1 METDYSITTPI
12 LDKLLEP
19 GEGGIINLVAEFAPE
34 FKKSPD
40 MPEWRKLVE
49 YLTSGEVSEVA
60 RDLGLYMLGEKPVVD
75 PKIAAV
81 GDWYLQAAENEKR
94 LSKVIFKLS

>member
-1 METDYSITTPI
+1 MAIDYSTTTPI

-19 GEGGIINLVAEFAPE
+19 GEGGIINIVAEFAPE
-34 FKKSPD
+34 YKKSPG
-40 MPEWRKLVE
+40 MPEWQKLVD
-49 YLTSGEVSEVA
+49 YLSSGEVSEVA
-60 RDLGLYMLGEKPVVD
+60 RDLGLYMLGQKEVD

-94 LSKVIFKLS
+94 LSKVLFKLR